1 MYARHRLS
9 GDADH
14 VLRNLS
20 ERFDQ
25 VLADLESV
33 AGWRTARIQRP
44 VQILG
49 KLDGIETGVRQLIRD
64 QPLETTR
71 IERFGKTLVVPTQ
84 EEMLRIKGVLILQ
97 RNATRDYLD
106 FAALAHH
113 MGDERALSAFRTF
126 DRLYPQPNKE
136 SALQQL
142 QVQLANPLPY
152 DLEGFNLAEYKQLD
166 ARWHDW
172 RAVKEACA
180 NCAALLFA
188 RVEELGAPSE
198 PRESDAERQMGEGLG
213 LGG

>member
-1 MYARHRLS
+1 MYCASAGHMSRIPTHSATTSGCTMPNDSLPDWEKVLTSAARLQQIVPDAVLVGGTATALFAGHRFS

-14 VLRNLS
+14 VLRNLR

-33 AGWRTARIQRP
+33 AGWRTARVQRP

-71 IERFGKTLVVPTQ
+71 IERFGKTLLVPTQ

-106 FAALAHH
+106 FAALAQSL
-113 MGDERALSAFRTF
+113 GDERVVSAFQTF
-126 DRLYPQPNKE
+126 DRLYPQPNKQ
-136 SALQQL
+136 SA
-142 QVQLANPLPY
+142 
-152 DLEGFNLAEYKQLD
+152 
-166 ARWHDW
+166 
-172 RAVKEACA
+172 
-180 NCAALLFA
+180 
-188 RVEELGAPSE
+188 
-198 PRESDAERQMGEGLG
+198 
-213 LGG
+213 